1 MSTQTVLF
9 ELGTEELPAGEYAG
23 MADALASG
31 VASGLEQQG
40 LATGH
45 PVVVC
50 LAEHK
55 PNSSFPALAL

>member
-31 VASGLEQQG
+31 VASGLETTARAFRG
-40 LATGH
+40 DG
-45 PVVVC
+45 
-50 LAEHK
+50 
-55 PNSSFPALAL
+55 